1 MRLFYPMTLTTCV
14 CFIRETLHI
23 RNIQQYNRKIRKPFS
38 HTSIDGTKNKINNG
52 MNSGAKHTI
61 SRSVKTHACMS
72 SPRYVCCVTSRR
84 VLLMLVELNRECVEY
99 TPVVYCSVATSAR
112 FVSMKWTNALC
123 ARPCAVLWTPVTWF
137 SRKFITTEYYWET
150 TLMVWIILK
159 KNWKNSHESV
169 C

>member
-1 MRLFYPMTLTTCV
+1 MIEFVTQTFKNPMILMRLFYPMTLTTCV

-38 HTSIDGTKNKINNG
+38 HTSIDTAKNKINNG

-61 SRSVKTHACMS
+61 SCSVETHACMS
-72 SPRYVCCVTSRR
+72 SPRYVCCTTSRR

-112 FVSMKWTNALC
+112 FVSMKWNEQMLC
-123 ARPCAVLWTPVTWF
+123 VHDHAQCYGRLLHGLVENSSLLN
-137 SRKFITTEYYWET
+137 TTGK
-150 TLMVWIILK
+150 LR
-159 KNWKNSHESV
+159 
-169 C
+169 